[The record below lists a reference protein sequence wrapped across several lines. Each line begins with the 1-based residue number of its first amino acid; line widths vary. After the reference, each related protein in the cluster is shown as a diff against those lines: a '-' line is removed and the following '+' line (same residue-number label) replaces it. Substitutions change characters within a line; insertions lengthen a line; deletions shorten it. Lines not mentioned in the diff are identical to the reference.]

1 MYNTNLHFHFTG
13 IGGSGMSGLAE
24 ILLELGFNVSGTDQK
39 HSPVVERLMKRG
51 AAVSIGHRADFLP
64 ERASLLVYSSAVT
77 AENPEIIEAKR
88 RNLPVIRRA
97 EVLAELMRLKFG
109 VGVAGSH
116 GKTTTTTMIAGILEA
131 GMLDPTVIIGGQVR
145 SLESGA
151 RVGKSDYLVAETD
164 ESDRSFL
171 LLKPTVAIVTNIDT
185 EHLHAYENFSELQS
199 SFAQFVNAIPFY
211 GLAILCIDDP
221 HVRALVSTLK
231 KRMVTYGLSPDA
243 MIRPVNIKQVKGGTH
258 FDVQIHGEHFG
269 SFFLPMP
276 GIHMML
282 NSLAAIAVGKEFN
295 IPGPVIASSLQAF
308 PGVHRRTEVCG
319 TVRDVTVINDY
330 GHHPTE
336 IRATLAA
343 VRSGWLTDGA
353 KLHVIFQPHRYSR
366 TKDCFVDFLKCFDDA
381 TSVTVT
387 DIYAASEL
395 PLDGVSSQLLVEA
408 MLHGS
413 KRYIPELEA
422 AARAVVPDAQPGDV
436 ILCLGAGSIGTL
448 PRVLLELL

>member
-1 MYNTNLHFHFTG
+1 
-13 IGGSGMSGLAE
+13 
-24 ILLELGFNVSGTDQK
+24 
-39 HSPVVERLMKRG
+39 
-51 AAVSIGHRADFLP
+51 
-64 ERASLLVYSSAVT
+64 
-77 AENPEIIEAKR
+77 
-88 RNLPVIRRA
+88 
-97 EVLAELMRLKFG
+97 
-109 VGVAGSH
+109 
-116 GKTTTTTMIAGILEA
+116 
-131 GMLDPTVIIGGQVR
+131 
-145 SLESGA
+145 
-151 RVGKSDYLVAETD
+151 
-164 ESDRSFL
+164 
-171 LLKPTVAIVTNIDT
+171 
-185 EHLHAYENFSELQS
+185 
-199 SFAQFVNAIPFY
+199 
-211 GLAILCIDDP
+211 
-221 HVRALVSTLK
+221 
-231 KRMVTYGLSPDA
+231 
-243 MIRPVNIKQVKGGTH
+243 
-258 FDVQIHGEHFG
+258 
-269 SFFLPMP
+269 
-276 GIHMML
+276 MML